1 MAPPYDI
8 SMEEINM
15 METFRAARTRRT
27 NARTARRGQRSA
39 PVLVDDNTKALRGM
53 VRLQSYT
60 Y

>member
-1 MAPPYDI
+1 
-8 SMEEINM
+8 
-15 METFRAARTRRT
+15 METFRAARMRRT
-27 NARTARRGQRSA
+27 NARAARRGQKSA